1 MIKTESQL
9 DSLKS
14 LALTKEQ
21 LKIKNQE
28 LKKQEAERF
37 RSDQKIRQILKLSEK
52 RIAELQARLAA
63 KEEKLRINHNATQ
76 ALLTRQKYRGTAP
89 KPADDPENKTQFL
102 EKSKLYQEMKRLRVK
117 NRNLDVQVQKEQS
130 VSNRL
135 AKEKSALFNE
145 VKRLKEQ
152 ARPSEDLITKIT
164 KVEEQA
170 VKNEIRYKELLR
182 EKEEMIE
189 AYNQMLIDNQEK
201 VDGKVP
207 SQIIDELR
215 AELDQ
220 ILAEKANLETTIG
233 EYKKNIR
240 DKIAVEKSKLQEV
253 YKEKAKIVKKQKKNV
268 HDFVA
273 ELIDDEKGAP
283 PWVITFADMM
293 TLLLTF
299 FVVLYSISSLNTER
313 FKRMILGSDAPGTS
327 MLELIDAMS
336 VKQSLENLTG
346 LNQKD
351 ISSEIKEIVEENEE
365 ETLGFNNENGRIVIR
380 IPGKALFEPGNA
392 ALVKNSQ
399 RVLNEIIK
407 VIKSYPSYNIDIQG
421 HTDDTPIS
429 TEKFP
434 TNWELSSA
442 RATAVLRFFIDKE
455 IDPKRLT
462 ATGFAAVFP
471 LVSNETELGRSKNR
485 RVEIVLEKEKI
496 E

>member
-1 MIKTESQL
+1 SRL
-9 DSLKS
+9 D
-14 LALTKEQ
+14 
-21 LKIKNQE
+21 
-28 LKKQEAERF
+28 
-37 RSDQKIRQILKLSEK
+37 
-52 RIAELQARLAA
+52 
-63 KEEKLRINHNATQ
+63 
-76 ALLTRQKYRGTAP
+76 
-89 KPADDPENKTQFL
+89 
-102 EKSKLYQEMKRLRVK
+102 
-117 NRNLDVQVQKEQS
+117 
-130 VSNRL
+130 
-135 AKEKSALFNE
+135 KEKSALFKE
-145 VKRLKEQ
+145 VKRLREQ
-152 ARPSEDLITKIT
+152 SRPSEDLITKIT

-170 VKNEIRYKELLR
+170 VKNEVKYKELLR

-189 AYNQMLIDNQEK
+189 AYNKMLIDNQGK
-201 VDGKVP
+201 TDGKVP
-207 SQIIDELR
+207 SEIIDELR
-215 AELDQ
+215 EELDQ
-220 ILAEKANLETTIG
+220 MVAEKANLETIIS
-233 EYKKNIR
+233 EYKKNVR
-240 DKIAVEKSKLQEV
+240 DKIAIEKNKLQEV
-253 YKEKAKIVKKQKKNV
+253 YKEKAKIVKRQKKNV

-273 ELIDDEKGAP
+273 ELIDEEKGAP

-299 FVVLYSISSLNTER
+299 FVVLYSIASLNTER

-327 MLELIDAMS
+327 MLELIDAIS

-346 LNQKD
+346 LNKKN

-380 IPGKALFEPGNA
+380 IPGKALFKPGTA
-392 ALVKNSQ
+392 VLAKNSQ

-407 VIKSYPSYNIDIQG
+407 VVRNYPLYNINIQG

-434 TNWELSSA
+434 TNWELSSV

-462 ATGFAAVFP
+462 ATGFADMFP